1 MMHAGRKY
9 QVNLKKSVIKVLE
22 KLPDMVLR
30 RIQKTILALSDI
42 PQPAGFK
49 KLNGRD
55 YYRVHVGDYRI
66 LYFINDEIVT
76 VEAVSSI
83 EKLYSSFKS
92 NP

>member
-42 PQPAGFK
+42 PRTAGSM
-49 KLNGRD
+49 
-55 YYRVHVGDYRI
+55 VGTIIVCMWVIIAFYI
-66 LYFINDEIVT
+66 L
-76 VEAVSSI
+76 
-83 EKLYSSFKS
+83 
-92 NP
+92 